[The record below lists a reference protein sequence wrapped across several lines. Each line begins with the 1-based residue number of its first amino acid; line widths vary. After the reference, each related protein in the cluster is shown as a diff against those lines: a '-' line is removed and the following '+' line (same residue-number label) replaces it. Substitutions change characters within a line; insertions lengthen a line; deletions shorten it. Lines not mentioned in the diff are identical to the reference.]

1 MRLFIAIPLPKDV
14 QKSVWAFEEAL
25 RENAS
30 SGNFVPRGNH
40 HITLRFV
47 GESSKLADLAY
58 AMHEAVRDAR
68 PFPLKLGAYGSFTHG
83 GARTSYLGVDGELS
97 ELHRIHQMLE
107 SALWEQGFNGGRG
120 RLVPHITLGRAVEHG
135 DISGLKTPNTPF
147 VVRSIVLYESTNER
161 GRMVYTPLHTEK
173 F

>member
-47 GESSKLADLAY
+47 GKSSKLAELAY

-120 RLVPHITLGRAVEHG
+120 RLVPHI
-135 DISGLKTPNTPF
+135 SGLKTPNTPF

>member
-14 QKSVWAFEEAL
+14 MKSVWNFEETL
-25 RENAS
+25 RETAS
-30 SGNFVPRGNH
+30 GGSFVPRGNH
-40 HITLRFV
+40 HITLRFI
-47 GESSKLADLAY
+47 GESQKLAELAY

-107 SALWEQGFNGGRG
+107 SALWEQGFNGGKG
-120 RLVPHITLGRAVEHG
+120 RLVPHITLGRGVEHG
-135 DISGLKTPNTPF
+135 DISQLRTPNTPF

-161 GRMVYTPLHTEK
+161 GKMVYTPLHTEK

>member
-1 MRLFIAIPLPKDV
+1 
-14 QKSVWAFEEAL
+14 
-25 RENAS
+25 
-30 SGNFVPRGNH
+30 
-40 HITLRFV
+40 
-47 GESSKLADLAY
+47 
-58 AMHEAVRDAR
+58 
-68 PFPLKLGAYGSFTHG
+68 
-83 GARTSYLGVDGELS
+83 
-97 ELHRIHQMLE
+97 MLE

>member
-40 HITLRFV
+40 HITLRFI
-47 GESSKLADLAY
+47 GESSKLAELAY

-83 GARTSYLGVDGELS
+83 GARTSYLCQKT
-97 ELHRIHQMLE
+97 IQK
-107 SALWEQGFNGGRG
+107 RG
-120 RLVPHITLGRAVEHG
+120 RQDL
-135 DISGLKTPNTPF
+135 
-147 VVRSIVLYESTNER
+147 RSHRTSLQSR
-161 GRMVYTPLHTEK
+161 R
-173 F
+173 